1 MRRFKGISVVL
12 LFVLILGLGGCKS
25 NNREVLNQK
34 ISEGELLLSEEKY
47 EEAEL
52 YFGVLF
58 DENRDSITV
67 MEKHEFSKQM
77 AESRKNLAQAEKFME
92 HENYKAAYESL
103 GGIRPDDLNGLK
115 MKVEIET
122 KIRDIYME
130 KAEVLSDEMLFEEAL
145 GVVEEYQEIIEND
158 EIMDQYKTVLLDRKR
173 QQEEPV
179 VEAKK
184 IIVLDPGHQ
193 AVQDKDKEPL
203 GPDSEI
209 MKNKVSSGTR
219 GVSTQIYEYELNLV
233 VSNKLKDRLVEEG
246 FEVLMTRTDH
256 DVSISN
262 KERAEMAN
270 NAGADIFIRIH
281 ANGSENPDKKGIMT
295 IYPSEENPFVSHL
308 SDESYRLSKD
318 LHDEMI
324 RETEGESAGINAMD
338 NMVGINWSKVPV
350 TIVELG
356 YMSNAEE
363 DQMLNTV
370 EYQNQL
376 IEGMVMG
383 IKKYFEADNN

>member
-246 FEVLMTRTDH
+246 FEVLMTRTGH

-270 NAGADIFIRIH
+270 NVGADIFIRIH
-281 ANGSENPDKKGIMT
+281 ANGSENPDKKGIIT

-363 DQMLNTV
+363 DLMLNTE

-376 IEGMVMG
+376 VEGMVMG

>member
-130 KAEVLSDEMLFEEAL
+130 KAEVMSDEMLFEEAL

-246 FEVLMTRTDH
+246 FEVLMTRTGH

-363 DQMLNTV
+363 DQMLNTE

-383 IKKYFEADNN
+383 IKKYFATDNN

>member
-1 MRRFKGISVVL
+1 MKRFKGISVVI

-246 FEVLMTRTDH
+246 FEVLMTRTGH

-270 NAGADIFIRIH
+270 NVGADIFIRIH

-363 DQMLNTV
+363 DLMLNTE

-376 IEGMVMG
+376 VEGMVMG

>member
-145 GVVEEYQEIIEND
+145 GVVEEYQEIIEKD

-246 FEVLMTRTDH
+246 FEVLMTRTGH

-281 ANGSENPDKKGIMT
+281 ANGSENPNKKGIMT

-363 DQMLNTV
+363 DQMLNTE

-383 IKKYFEADNN
+383 IKKYFATDNN

>member
-246 FEVLMTRTDH
+246 FEVLMTRTGH

-363 DQMLNTV
+363 DQMLNTE

>member
-246 FEVLMTRTDH
+246 FEVLMTRTGH

-270 NAGADIFIRIH
+270 NAEADIFIRIH
-281 ANGSENPDKKGIMT
+281 ANGSENPNKKGIMT
-295 IYPSEENPFVSHL
+295 IYPPEENPFVSHL

-363 DQMLNTV
+363 DLMLNTE

-376 IEGMVMG
+376 VEGMVMG

>member
-246 FEVLMTRTDH
+246 FEVLMTRTGH

-270 NAGADIFIRIH
+270 NVGADIFIRIH

-363 DQMLNTV
+363 DLMLNTE

-376 IEGMVMG
+376 VEGMVMG